1 MASSV
6 LNHVRIKGVSS
17 CVPKKSVSNL
27 DCPPEQLSMRERLV
41 RNIGI
46 ASRRQS
52 PSGVCFSDLAQKA
65 AEKLMDDLGW
75 KRDEIDA
82 LVVVTQ
88 SPDFPY
94 PGNAII
100 MQDRMGLPNSCLAFD
115 INLGCSGYP
124 YGLYVVGSMIS
135 AGKLKKA
142 LLLVG
147 DKSTNPDSQDQGF
160 AVLFSDAGTATAL
173 AYDESAPPM
182 YFDMYSDGSGYK
194 AIYCPAGGNRNPL
207 LPEYL
212 EAKPGDDGVI
222 RRQVDI
228 VLDGP
233 AILNFSTARVPPA
246 VDALLEQAGM
256 TKEQI
261 NWYLFHQA
269 NRMINETIRKK
280 LQLPEE
286 KVPTTLYDFGNT
298 SSASIPL
305 TLTMHT
311 AGAIK
316 ASPQK
321 FLMSGFGVGLSW
333 ASCIVE
339 IGSDAA
345 IPALI
350 EMEG

>member
-1 MASSV
+1 MAQSV
-6 LNHVRIKGVSS
+6 LHHVRIAGVAS
-17 CVPKKSVSNL
+17 CVPKNSVSNL

-52 PSGVCFSDLAQKA
+52 PAGLCFSDLAQHA
-65 AEKLMDDLGW
+65 AEKLIADLGW
-75 KRDEIDA
+75 ARDEIDA

-88 SPDFPY
+88 SPDYPY
-94 PGNAII
+94 PGSAVIL
-100 MQDRMGLPNSCLAFD
+100 QDRMGLSNSCLAFD

-124 YGLYVVGSMIS
+124 YGLYVAGSMIS

-147 DKSTNPDSQDQGF
+147 DKSTNPNSQDQGF

-173 AYDESAPPM
+173 EYDESAPPA
-182 YFDMYSDGSGYK
+182 YFDLYSDGSGYK

-212 EAKPGDDGVI
+212 EAKPGEDGVI

-233 AILNFSTARVPPA
+233 AILNFSTSRVPPA
-246 VDALLEQAGM
+246 VESLLTQAGM
-256 TKEQI
+256 QKEDIQ
-261 NWYLFHQA
+261 WYLFHQA

-280 LQLPEE
+280 LALPPER
-286 KVPTTLYDFGNT
+286 VPSTLYDFGNT

-305 TLTMHT
+305 TLTVH
-311 AGAIK
+311 AREAI
-316 ASPQK
+316 SQGSQRL
-321 FLMSGFGVGLSW
+321 LMSGFGVGLSW
-333 ASCIVE
+333 ASCIVD
-339 IGSDAA
+339 IGPAA
-345 IPALI
+345 VPALI
-350 EMEG
+350 EV